1 MELDDEDTGDVGIQ
15 FVPGSDGMNVPS
27 TCTIVIIAGIIDDQ
41 KNKEKQNF

>member
-1 MELDDEDTGDVGIQ
+1 MELDDEDTGSGIQ
-15 FVPGSDGMNVPS
+15 LVPGSDGMNVPS